1 MFVFAYGSLMDPD
14 SLARTLPEVSV
25 ADCVPA
31 VCRGRVR
38 TFGVAF
44 PNDGSQ
50 PDKAYVDADGRR
62 PEVVLMC
69 ELSGVPDAWVNGVC
83 VPVGTRELA
92 ALEHRERRYL
102 LTDLTGFVAPYAGA
116 GVITGPVLAFVG
128 RAEFTSARAV
138 ARGFVSMG
146 YLRTVQ
152 AGAAYWDRAV
162 PGFENDFVATTRMPS
177 ARQLRPLTRV
187 DA

>member
-1 MFVFAYGSLMDPD
+1 MYVFAYGSLMDPD

-31 VCRGRVR
+31 VCQEHVR

-50 PDKAYVDADGRR
+50 PDKAYVDGEGRR
-62 PEVVLMC
+62 PEMVLMC
-69 ELSGVPDAWVNGVC
+69 ELRGAAGAWVNGVC

-92 ALEHRERRYL
+92 ALEHRERRYR
-102 LTDLTGFVAPYAGA
+102 LTDLTGFVAPYPGA
-116 GVITGPVLAFVG
+116 GVITGPVVAFVG
-128 RAEFTSARAV
+128 RAEFTSTRAV

-152 AGAAYWDRAV
+152 AGAAYWDRAI
-162 PGFENDFVATTRMPS
+162 PGFEGDFVATTRMPS
-177 ARQLRPLTRV
+177 ARQIRPLTRI
-187 DA
+187 DT